1 MLMLRFIFYLMLL
14 SFNVLNFLGHLKEKL
29 EFYIKNLDK
38 VRLIRSKE
46 RIGLIRARM
55 LGATNIRGDVVI
67 VLDSHCEVNHGWLP
81 PLLEPIT
88 LDEHVV
94 TCPIIDS
101 IDHYTFQYTAMGS
114 HMRGTFN
121 WRFDYKEREITA
133 EQRKQRRDAT
143 QEVWY
148 DFSSFCNLLFMTQ
161 NDTNYF

>member
-101 IDHYTFQYTAMGS
+101 IDHYTFRYTAMGS

-148 DFSSFCNLLFMTQ
+148 DNI
-161 NDTNYF
+161 